1 MIFDHYWKK
10 RAMKAE
16 RELRSARGTAAAA
29 KALREDQEDRFQ
41 QLNERDTYQAIAIET
56 LQEENRNLRRQ
67 HRRDEDLVEELEKEI
82 EEKEATLNTLRGVM
96 QVMEENNRRLW
107 ERIYGDDA
115 CGRDTAAAG
124 TPHPAFGHLP
134 LEGKAMG
141 SDQEVAP

>member
-10 RAMKAE
+10 RALVAE

-107 ERIYGDDA
+107 ERFGGDDLHISNA
-115 CGRDTAAAG
+115 GPVSPVSYGQSMTTAPAG
-124 TPHPAFGHLP
+124 
-134 LEGKAMG
+134 ENCV
-141 SDQEVAP
+141 EVRA

>member
-107 ERIYGDDA
+107 ERFGGDDLHISNA
-115 CGRDTAAAG
+115 GPVSPISYGQSMTTAPTG
-124 TPHPAFGHLP
+124 
-134 LEGKAMG
+134 ENCV
-141 SDQEVAP
+141 EVRA

>member
-96 QVMEENNRRLW
+96 QVMEENNRRIW
-107 ERIYGDDA
+107 ERFGGDDLHISNA
-115 CGRDTAAAG
+115 VPVSPISYGQPMTTAPAG
-124 TPHPAFGHLP
+124 
-134 LEGKAMG
+134 ENCV
-141 SDQEVAP
+141 EVRA